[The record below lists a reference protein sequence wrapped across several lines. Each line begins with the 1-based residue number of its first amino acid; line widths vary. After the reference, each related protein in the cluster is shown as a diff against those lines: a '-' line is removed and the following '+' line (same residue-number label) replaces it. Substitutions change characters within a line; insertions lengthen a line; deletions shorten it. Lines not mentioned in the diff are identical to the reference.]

1 MGGFFHTGVGNGTA
15 RTTYAAIGQV
25 QDGSVVYAAASGT
38 DTYTATLAPAI
49 TAYATGMKLRIKI
62 ANANAT
68 TTPTLNVNSVGAK
81 TIKYQG
87 GSALAVGALAANGFY
102 DLVYDGTDLILTNPA
117 TQPATTFG
125 STVTM
130 TGAAINEAQGADIAS
145 ATTTSIGAATGNS
158 VTVTGTTTITGLG
171 TVQAGTRRVV
181 TFSGALT
188 LTHNATSLILPGG
201 VSITTVAGDKA
212 TFISLGSG
220 NWFCLEY
227 TRIDGRPV
235 NQIKGTT
242 IASATTTDIG
252 AANGEYIDVSGTVT
266 ITGLGTIAAGVQRIV
281 TFTGAL
287 ILTHNATSLILPG
300 GANIT
305 TAAGDSAFF
314 VSLGSGN
321 WKCLAFA
328 PILGPAVRQSPL
340 VTTSILATTGTTP
353 AIPYDD
359 TIPQSTEGTL
369 ILSRAITPKSTAS
382 RLVITVSV
390 SVSFTSASSND
401 ALALALF
408 QDATA
413 DAIAVDY
420 WLPVTTAVGQQRM
433 TFRHEMAAGT
443 TSSTTFKVHIGSHSA
458 TAWMINGSTAGAAS
472 GRKGGGISYSTI
484 DIVEYAP

>member
-266 ITGLGTIAAGVQRIV
+266 ITALGTIAAGVQRIV

-321 WKCLAFA
+321 WKCLAFVRA
-328 PILGPAVRQSPL
+328 SGLSVVRSKVAVIEDQKAANTAGGEFTSGSWQTHVL
-340 VTTSILATTGTTP
+340 NTEVSDVDGIVTLATNQMSLTAGTYRATFTAFGCQVNGFRYRLRDVTNNATLGTSDSQFGPSGSSGPNAPATGV
-353 AIPYDD
+353 A
-359 TIPQSTEGTL
+359 
-369 ILSRAITPKSTAS
+369 
-382 RLVITVSV
+382 
-390 SVSFTSASSND
+390 SFT
-401 ALALALF
+401 L
-408 QDATA
+408 
-413 DAIAVDY
+413 
-420 WLPVTTAVGQQRM
+420 
-433 TFRHEMAAGT
+433 AGT
-443 TSSTTFKVHIGSHSA
+443 AAVELQG
-458 TAWMINGSTAGAAS
+458 WAAS
-472 GRKGGGISYSTI
+472 TKATDGYGQAANI
-484 DIVEYAP
+484 DSLAEVYARVVVEKLA